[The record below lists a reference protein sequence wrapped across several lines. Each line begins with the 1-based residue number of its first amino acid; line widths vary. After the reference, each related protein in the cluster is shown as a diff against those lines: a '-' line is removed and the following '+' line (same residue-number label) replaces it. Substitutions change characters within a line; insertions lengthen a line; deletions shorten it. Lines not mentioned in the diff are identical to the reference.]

1 MVMQLGSSYNKYVSS
16 PNNEK
21 YRVLVDDN
29 FHYMDESERY
39 VSGEFDTAE
48 EAITKCKLIVDEYL
62 EDAVINSYDKLTNA
76 EELYD
81 SYVNFGEDPYIEG
94 PNDYG
99 FSAWDYAKERSE
111 QIFKTKSGKKAIT
124 VPAFTLNDAIRLAEE
139 KHKGQV
145 DKGGEPYVSHP
156 LSVMGMLKDEP
167 SKMAG
172 VLHDI
177 VEDTPV
183 TFDDLEKLGCPKKVL
198 SAIKLVT
205 HAEDF
210 DGSDKSYMRD
220 IQNIA
225 DSGNQIAID
234 VKWADLTNNQDLSRI
249 PSPTPKDHARLV
261 RYSKAKII
269 LKPLVSDYLANR

>member
-1 MVMQLGSSYNKYVSS
+1 MTKSDKPKTDSK
-16 PNNEK
+16 K

-39 VSGEFDTAE
+39 TSGEYDTAE
-48 EAITKCKLIVDEYL
+48 EAIAKCKEIVDDYID
-62 EDAVINSYDKLTNA
+62 DAAKKADSA
-76 EELYD
+76 AELYD
-81 SYVNFGEDPYIEG
+81 SYVSFGEDPYIEG
-94 PNDYG
+94 PTDVD

-111 QIFKTKSGKKAIT
+111 QIFIAKISQNDTD
-124 VPAFTLNDAIRLAEE
+124 VPQFTLNDAIKLAEE

-145 DKGGEPYVSHP
+145 DKGGEPYISHP

-177 VEDTPV
+177 VEDTTV
-183 TFDDLEKLGCPKKVL
+183 TFDDLKGLGCPEEVL
-198 SAIKLVT
+198 SAVRLVT

-210 DGSDKSYMRD
+210 DGSDESYMRD

-225 DSGNQIAID
+225 DSGNQIAVD

-249 PSPTPKDHARLV
+249 PSPTPKDHARLI
-261 RYSKAKII
+261 RYSKAKTV
-269 LKPLVSDYLANR
+269 LKPLVSDYLTRL